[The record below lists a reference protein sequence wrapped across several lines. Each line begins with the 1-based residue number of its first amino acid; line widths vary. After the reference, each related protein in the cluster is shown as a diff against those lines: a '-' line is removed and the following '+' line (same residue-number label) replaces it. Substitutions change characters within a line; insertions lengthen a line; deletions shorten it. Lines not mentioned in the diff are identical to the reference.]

1 MTDLCEPNRFGV
13 GRLGLLAGLGL
24 LALSTVQPAQA
35 LVINVTYP
43 NPGNVP
49 AAAMSEINNVVA
61 LLDSSFINNATV
73 NITVDF
79 TANCGLGCSN
89 TLGFLNM
96 PYSSWRGAM
105 INDAASN
112 PQNTFLNSAVLTL
125 PAADPIG
132 NGTMSFVRSANAEAI
147 GLASFS
153 GNDSALTFTND
164 GVTFEYTY
172 RQQAYGTSRMSS
184 STNWTRRSGSARPLP
199 TSLTTA
205 LYLSGSSRRI
215 ISVTVQRQAC
225 AASPPAPP

>member
-1 MTDLCEPNRFGV
+1 IPTKISGGNHDGSLRTEPSRPAGPPRGAGALGAEYSSDSAGV
-13 GRLGLLAGLGL
+13 GN
-24 LALSTVQPAQA
+24 QCH
-35 LVINVTYP
+35 YP

-49 AAAMSEINNVVA
+49 AAAITEINNVVA
-61 LLDSSFINNATV
+61 LLESSFINNATV

-132 NGTMSFVRSANAEAI
+132 NGTMSFVRRANAEAI
-147 GLASFS
+147 
-153 GNDSALTFTND
+153 
-164 GVTFEYTY
+164 
-172 RQQAYGTSRMSS
+172 
-184 STNWTRRSGSARPLP
+184 
-199 TSLTTA
+199 
-205 LYLSGSSRRI
+205 
-215 ISVTVQRQAC
+215 
-225 AASPPAPP
+225 